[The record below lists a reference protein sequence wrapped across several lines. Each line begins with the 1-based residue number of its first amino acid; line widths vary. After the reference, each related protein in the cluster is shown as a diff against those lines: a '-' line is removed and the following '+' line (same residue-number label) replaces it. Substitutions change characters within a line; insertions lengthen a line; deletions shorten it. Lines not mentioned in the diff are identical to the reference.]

1 MTDFSNARPITNE
14 LGHCKGQAMK
24 ILDGTFVP
32 VLVGVLCFATWG
44 ASGLERSASE
54 TTPDTALVGAKI
66 YPAPDAKPI
75 VNGVVIVENGKIT
88 AVGDRATAKIPS
100 GATVLDCS
108 GMVLTAGFQNNH
120 IHMAA
125 EEWDDIAR
133 IPAPKLTRQLQDM
146 LTRHGFTTVV
156 DLGSVLPNTL
166 ALRNRIES
174 GEVPG
179 PRILSAG
186 QPIFPK
192 NGIPAYLKD
201 KPPDVLKL
209 FLQPSTPEEATA
221 DVRSNIA
228 SGANVVKIMTSTWV
242 GGNKVVPMRV
252 DIATAAVGEAHRH
265 KLLVFTHESDVPG
278 LEVALQ
284 AHVDVL
290 AHAVRNT
297 GGWNDS
303 YLSRMKAANTALIP
317 TLDLYAQ
324 LDWIADI
331 LHQVGE
337 YSRAG
342 GQILFGTDAGD
353 QNGDDPTQEYVL
365 MQRAGLSFSQI
376 LASLTTAPA
385 ERFGESG
392 SHGRIAPGMDADLV
406 VLAADPAD
414 DIRAFAKVRYTIR
427 RGAVIFSAG
436 SSSTDV
442 SAAKH

>member
-1 MTDFSNARPITNE
+1 
-14 LGHCKGQAMK
+14 MK
-24 ILDGTFVP
+24 ILSGNLMPF
-32 VLVGVLCFATWG
+32 LVGVLCFATGG
-44 ASGLERSASE
+44 ALASEHSASA
-54 TTPDTALVGAKI
+54 TAHDASLALVGAKI

-75 VNGVVIVENGKIT
+75 PNGVVIVENGKI
-88 AVGDRATAKIPS
+88 AAIGDRATVKIPS
-100 GATVLDCS
+100 GGTMLDCS
-108 GMVLTAGFQNNH
+108 GMVVTAGFQNSH
-120 IHMAA
+120 VHMAA
-125 EEWDDIAR
+125 EEWNDVAR
-133 IPAPKLTRQLQDM
+133 IPASQVARQLQDM

-156 DLGSVLPNTL
+156 DLGSTLPNTL
-166 ALRNRIES
+166 LLHSRIES

-179 PRILSAG
+179 PRILTAG
-186 QPIFPK
+186 QPIFPE

-209 FLQPSTPEEATA
+209 FLQPSTPEEVTV

-252 DIATAAVGEAHRH
+252 DIASAAVEETHRH
-265 KLLVFTHESDVPG
+265 NLLVFTHESDVPG

-284 AHVDVL
+284 THVDVL

-317 TLDLYAQ
+317 TVNLYGQ

-337 YSRAG
+337 YSRMG
-342 GQILFGTDAGD
+342 GQILFGTDVGD

-365 MQRAGLSFSQI
+365 MQRAGLTFSQI

-392 SHGRIAPGMDADLV
+392 SRGRIAPGMDADLV

-427 RGAVIFSAG
+427 RGIVIYSAPSG
-436 SSSTDV
+436 SSDV

>member
-1 MTDFSNARPITNE
+1 
-14 LGHCKGQAMK
+14 MK
-24 ILDGTFVP
+24 ILSGSFAWFLIGALWIATGGTAP
-32 VLVGVLCFATWG
+32 A
-44 ASGLERSASE
+44 
-54 TTPDTALVGAKI
+54 PDTALALVGARI

-75 VNGVVIVENGKIT
+75 ANGAVIVEKEKIA
-88 AVGDRATAKIPS
+88 AVGDQATVKIPH
-100 GATVLDCS
+100 GATVVDCS
-108 GMVLTAGFQNNH
+108 GMVLTAGFQNSH
-120 IHMAA
+120 VHLAA
-125 EEWDDIAR
+125 KEWDDAAH
-133 IPAPKLTRQLQDM
+133 IPGPQVARQLQDM

-156 DLGSVLPNTL
+156 DLGSVLPNTV

-179 PRILSAG
+179 PRILTAG
-186 QPIFPK
+186 EPIFPE

-209 FLQPSTPEEATA
+209 FLQPSTPAEVTA

-242 GGNKVVPMRV
+242 GGNKVVPMRM
-252 DIATAAVGEAHRH
+252 DIAKAAVEEAHRH
-265 KLLVFTHESDVPG
+265 GLLVFTHESDVPG

-303 YLSRMKAANTALIP
+303 YLSRMQAANTALVP
-317 TLDLYAQ
+317 TLNLYAQ
-324 LDWIADI
+324 LDWIAGI

-337 YSRAG
+337 YSRMG

-365 MQRAGLSFSQI
+365 MQRSGMTFWQI

-385 ERFGESG
+385 ERFGESA
-392 SHGRIAPGMDADLV
+392 SRGRIAPGMAADLV

-414 DIRAFAKVRYTIR
+414 DIQAFAKVRYTIR
-427 RGAVIFSAG
+427 RGVVISSATPSLTDG
-436 SSSTDV
+436 SSM
-442 SAAKH
+442 KH

>member
-1 MTDFSNARPITNE
+1 MS
-14 LGHCKGQAMK
+14 
-24 ILDGTFVP
+24 
-32 VLVGVLCFATWG
+32 VLRGSLVSFLMAVLCCLTGSAFG
-44 ASGLERSASE
+44 ASFPPPES
-54 TTPDTALVGAKI
+54 THNTALAIVGAKI

-75 VNGVVIVENGKIT
+75 ANGVVIVENGKIVS
-88 AVGDRATAKIPS
+88 VGDRASVKISS

-108 GMVLTAGFQNNH
+108 GMVLTAGFQNSH
-120 IHMAA
+120 VHMAA
-125 EEWDDIAR
+125 QEWDNAAN
-133 IPAPKLTRQLQDM
+133 IPAPQVTRQIQRM

-179 PRILSAG
+179 PRILTAG
-186 QPIFPK
+186 EPIFPE

-209 FLQPSTPEEATA
+209 FLQPATPEETVRDVQSNLAGGA
-221 DVRSNIA
+221 D
-228 SGANVVKIMTSTWV
+228 VVKIMTSSWV
-242 GGNKVVPMRV
+242 GGSRVLPMRV
-252 DIATAAVGEAHRH
+252 DIATAAVEEAHRH
-265 KLLVFTHESDVPG
+265 NLLVFTHESDVPG

-290 AHAVRNT
+290 AHAVRNA

-303 YLSRMKAANTALIP
+303 YLARMKAANMALVP
-317 TLDLYAQ
+317 TLELYAQ

-337 YSRAG
+337 YSRMG

-365 MQRAGLSFSQI
+365 MQRAGMNFSQI

-392 SHGRIAPGMDADLV
+392 HRGRITPGMDADIV

-414 DIRAFAKVRYTIR
+414 DIQALAKVRYTIR
-427 RGAVIFSAG
+427 RGAVIY
-436 SSSTDV
+436 
-442 SAAKH
+442 SAASGPAAH